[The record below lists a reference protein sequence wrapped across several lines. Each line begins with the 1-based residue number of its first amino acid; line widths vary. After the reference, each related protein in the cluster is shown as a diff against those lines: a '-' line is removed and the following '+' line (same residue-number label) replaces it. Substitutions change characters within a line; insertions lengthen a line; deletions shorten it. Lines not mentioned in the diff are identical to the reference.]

1 MRLKPTQNFN
11 SIQKVSL
18 RKSIKKRLRQLLC
31 LAQPHHS
38 TSVDIG
44 AFCYDFR
51 LDIQSILDLMYEDI
65 LKRIFLFTSLR
76 NLCFGYT
83 SLRNG

>member
-31 LAQPHHS
+31 NLDQPHHS
-38 TSVDIG
+38 TSVDG
-44 AFCYDFR
+44 AFRYDFG
-51 LDIQSILDLMYEDI
+51 LGI
-65 LKRIFLFTSLR
+65 
-76 NLCFGYT
+76 
-83 SLRNG
+83 